1 MAFRFDSKLTLVPH
15 GGLGNRMRAIDSA
28 LRLSHKLQK
37 QLNVIWL
44 ENTPQL
50 RCPFNRLFQP
60 LSQVSLTAPQLTSLY
75 LEPQAIQSPNVLK
88 KALLSW
94 SARVFQT
101 VNFQRI
107 IGNDEIIKLIKADQ
121 LATLASYQSLMI
133 LTDRS
138 FDTANT
144 YDVFK
149 PIPVLEHAIQAR
161 TAAFGSHTVGL
172 HIRRGDHSQSVHH
185 SPLSLF
191 IDAITQEIDQN
202 KETNFYLASDSLQV
216 KHRLLDQFGDR
227 IITQL
232 VATDRNSEQGMQEA
246 VIDLYALSRTCKIYG
261 SYWSSYSRVAANI
274 SNIELIVLNTLTNRS
289 L

>member
-28 LRLSHKLQK
+28 LRLSRKLQK

-44 ENTPQL
+44 DNTPQL
-50 RCPFNRLFQP
+50 RCPFNKLFQP
-60 LSQVSLTAPQLTSLY
+60 ISQVYLAAPQLTSLY
-75 LEPQAIQSPNVLK
+75 LKPQAIQSPNALK
-88 KALLSW
+88 KTLLSW
-94 SARVFQT
+94 SAKVFQT
-101 VNFQRI
+101 VNFQKI
-107 IGNDEIIKLIKADQ
+107 IGNDEIVKLINADQ
-121 LATLASYQSLMI
+121 LTTLASYQSLMI

-138 FDTANT
+138 FDSANT

-149 PIPVLEHAIQAR
+149 PIPALERAIQSR
-161 TAAFGSHTVGL
+161 TAAFGGHTVGL
-172 HIRRGDHSQSVHH
+172 HIRRGDHNQSIKH

-191 IDAITQEIDQN
+191 IDAMTQEIDQN
-202 KETNFYLASDSLQV
+202 KDTNFYLASDSLQV

-232 VATDRNSEQGMQEA
+232 TATNRNSEEGMQDA
-246 VIDLYALSRTCKIYG
+246 VVDLYALSKTRKIYG

-274 SNIELIVLNTLTNRS
+274 SNAELIVLNTQQTT
-289 L
+289 